1 MSETLKNRRS
11 RSAVV
16 GILRRD
22 TNVLVIKRSA
32 TVRAPGKI
40 CFPGGGI
47 ESGETAPMALVR
59 ELREELNLDVVPI
72 HEVWQSRT
80 PSGIDLHW
88 WLAEHDPRQPFVC
101 NPAEVEWACWMTCA
115 EMKASPE
122 LLESNQAFLEALAE
136 GEFFV

>member
-88 WLAEHDPRQPFVC
+88 WLAEHDPQQPFVC
-101 NPAEVEWACWMTCA
+101 NPAEVEFTQLPKLPW
-115 EMKASPE
+115 SPGWRGRP
-122 LLESNQAFLEALAE
+122 SYWPFS
-136 GEFFV
+136 FCSHI